1 VVGAYTASVRSLVP
15 VIAEIAAQVGQL
27 QGEVEAGFGRHPD
40 AEIYRSQPG
49 LGTVLAA
56 RVLAEFGDDPHR
68 YTDAKA
74 RRNYAGTSPVTRASG
89 TKRVVLARHVR
100 NRRLADALY
109 QQAFC
114 ALTSSPGARAYYDK
128 QRTRGAT
135 NHQALRALGNHLVAI
150 LHGCLRHHTPYDE
163 TLAWGQPDQDQRGC
177 SLTR

>member
-1 VVGAYTASVRSLVP
+1 MISELVRQTEVLR
-15 VIAEIAAQVGQL
+15 
-27 QGEVEAGFGRHPD
+27 GEVETGFGRHPD
-40 AEIYRSQPG
+40 AEIYLSQPG
-49 LGTVLAA
+49 LGAVLGA
-56 RVLAEFGDDPHR
+56 RVLAEFGDDPIR
-68 YTDAKA
+68 YADPRA
-74 RRNYAGTSPVTRASG
+74 RKNYSGMAPITRASG
-89 TKRVVLARHVR
+89 TKRIVLARHAR

-163 TLAWGQPDQDQRGC
+163 TLAWANQ
-177 SLTR
+177 TKINEAAA